1 MELFACDLHI
11 NQILVDNSTSGG
23 VGAGHG
29 VQGVKGCLRVC
40 QCVPVC
46 ALVYVGAPHPP
57 LLAPCLAAS
66 LVH

>member
-11 NQILVDNSTSGG
+11 NQILVDNSTVGG
-23 VGAGHG
+23 PGRGTG
-29 VQGVKGCLRVC
+29 REGVKGCLRVC
-40 QCVPVC
+40 RRLRP
-46 ALVYVGAPHPP
+46 LSGGAPHPP